1 MYKIRYITPK
11 EYDQIIIESD
21 GEYLTGLTF
30 ELEEE
35 KELFKEIDLPIFKST
50 IKWLDM
56 YFKEEIPNFIPK
68 IKLEN
73 LTPFQT
79 LVATLIKD
87 IPYGESIT
95 YNDLAKKIAKI
106 KNIQKMSA
114 QAVGGAL
121 GKNPICIIIPCHRV
135 IGTSKKIIGYSAGI
149 LNKKALLKHEK
160 IFFIEE
166 E

>member
-1 MYKIRYITPK
+1 MYKIRYITPN
-11 EYDQIIIESD
+11 EYDNIIIESD

-95 YNDLAKKIAKI
+95 YNDLAKKIVKI